1 MLKLEQLPSLA
12 DRFQKRIHE
21 ELRVIKQPMA
31 EIAGIRIPISYHLSI
46 AERKSLY
53 GGSYEKPE
61 LQSIKSQL
69 HSNDIVMEIGAGIGL
84 ISSYCAKRIGSERV
98 FAYEANPRMEHHIR
112 KTYKINCISPT
123 LEMCLIG
130 RQTGQQ
136 TFYIAE
142 YFWSSSV
149 IQRSPKAEAIQV
161 PVKSF
166 NQEVR
171 RINPT
176 FLIIDIE
183 GGEYDL
189 VQYADFY
196 NVQKIAIELHERVI
210 GHDKVEFVKEK
221 IAQAGFQVNEAMSEG
236 EQLFLQ
242 RSTAIS

>member
-1 MLKLEQLPSLA
+1 MLKLEQLPSLV
-12 DRFQKRIHE
+12 DRFQKRIYE
-21 ELRVIKQPMA
+21 ELRVIEQPMA
-31 EIAGIRIPISYHLSI
+31 EIAGIRIPISYYLSI

-53 GGSYEKPE
+53 GGSYEKSE
-61 LQSIKSQL
+61 LQIIKSQL

-98 FAYEANPRMEHHIR
+98 FAYEANPRMEDHIR
-112 KTYKINCISPT
+112 KTYQVNCISPT

-161 PVKSF
+161 AVKSF

-189 VQYADFY
+189 VQHADFY